1 MSDMAISW
9 HTGAARHGGRPDRI
23 RARQRL
29 HSVRGRRAGEVD
41 VRLDREGDAVEPRQV
56 CTTGD
61 RTVSRLGRF
70 QRLLTQDMTTALID
84 GLIVSVRRR
93 CASMTS

>member
-1 MSDMAISW
+1 MK
-9 HTGAARHGGRPDRI
+9 AAGRVQIRI
-23 RARQRL
+23 GRRQRL
-29 HSVRGRRAGEVD
+29 HPVRGRRTGEVD
-41 VRLDREGDAVEPRQV
+41 VRLDRERDAVERRQV

-84 GLIVSVRRR
+84 GLIASVRRR
-93 CASMTS
+93 CAAMTS